1 MANSPLKP
9 FQEELDLSSFL
20 EDDPVFREFKGP
32 LVE

>member
-1 MANSPLKP
+1 MANSPLKT
-9 FQEELDLSSFL
+9 FQEEFDLSFL